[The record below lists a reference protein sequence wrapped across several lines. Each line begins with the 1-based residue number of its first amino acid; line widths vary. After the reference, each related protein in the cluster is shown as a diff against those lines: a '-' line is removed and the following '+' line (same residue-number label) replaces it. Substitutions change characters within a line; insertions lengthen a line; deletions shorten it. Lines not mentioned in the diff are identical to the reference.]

1 MEIIIKNLIRQNL
14 HYDIYIGL
22 DPGFRLIFEGSWRG
36 TVDAYDE
43 KNTIKIKS
51 STFRAMSGAV
61 TRKHTL
67 HKIMKKIEKRSK
79 SKISPEKNRF

>member
-1 MEIIIKNLIRQNL
+1 M
-14 HYDIYIGL
+14 YIGL
-22 DPGFRLIFEGSWRG
+22 DPGLRLIYGGIWRG

-67 HKIMKKIEKRSK
+67 HKITKEIEKRSK
-79 SKISPEKNRF
+79 SIISPKQNDFIVYTEYRLKWFDEK